1 MNFNHKIEEKRKKYS
16 NTKLITKY
24 KNKLSASAHPF
35 FPKENNQ
42 KKFVEKEIE
51 DDMEKIEV
59 TMPED
64 VNTQNNPEGDIQ
76 NKDNEKENNKIYS
89 YEFLIGFGDLEISKD
104 TYLLP
109 EEVKEHINQLE
120 NYLSAMNMDK
130 VLKNNQRSP
139 SDSTLGICSTSRSSY
154 SSVANIMSL
163 EFWGRQD
170 YTRETEEAENNKKIF
185 DEINKKDA
193 IKKELREL
201 LNKMTKDNYDLVMA
215 KILEIIKD
223 KIENQDKF
231 IDVIFL
237 KSISEESYVGIYAKL
252 CKDLDKELPQKIEN
266 KEKKKNKR
274 VKKQTLFKK
283 KLLDKCKEML
293 KYEENKKYEEYIKED
308 NEIEKEEKMKKIILG
323 NSSFI
328 SELIKNKFLSKKA
341 ACESIEY
348 LFEKYNKGDNQKIK
362 WINIQLII
370 KFIDKLGT
378 LIESEKEK
386 KTKENIY
393 SQETIKKAF
402 EKLEEIK
409 EDRNIPG
416 HIKYSII
423 NLIIKKENH
432 YKQSELEKSRVAK
445 SKKELEEQNKETEE
459 QKSQEEKKEINQ
471 DDINDLIKND
481 LYEYK
486 WLIESEGSSEK
497 YSWNIITD
505 LYDLKLKTL
514 DSIIEGYF
522 MGCQDFIENNDNL
535 LYAKDYIKEV
545 FEYYK
550 ERMEESEKKSLVHKI
565 FDLYEIIK
573 DIAFEIPK
581 IFMIYEHVIELLI
594 EQGIA
599 GIKEFENIFEP
610 KLRNEE
616 DLKILN
622 NMFRNIFNNI
632 RNETYKN
639 EFFELKVLNVHSN

>member
-1 MNFNHKIEEKRKKYS
+1 MNFNHEEKRKKFT
-16 NTKLITKY
+16 NTKPLTKY
-24 KNKLSASAHPF
+24 KNKLSPSAHPF

-42 KKFVEKEIE
+42 KTFIEKEIE
-51 DDMEKIEV
+51 DDMKKIEV
-59 TMPED
+59 NVTEEI
-64 VNTQNNPEGDIQ
+64 NLQNNPEQDIQ
-76 NKDNEKENNKIYS
+76 NKDNENENKKIYT
-89 YEFLIGFGDLEISKD
+89 YEIMKGFGDLEISKG
-104 TYLLP
+104 TYFLP
-109 EEVKEHINQLE
+109 EEVKEHIKQME
-120 NYLSAMNMDK
+120 NYLNAVKMDK
-130 VLKNNQRSP
+130 VLKNNQKGP
-139 SDSTLGICSTSRSSY
+139 SDTILALCSTSRSSH

-201 LNKMTKDNYDLVMA
+201 LNKMTKDNYELIKA
-215 KILEIIKD
+215 KILETIKD

-252 CKDLDKELPQKIEN
+252 CKDLDKELPQKIES

-293 KYEENKKYEEYIKED
+293 KFEENKKYEEYIKED
-308 NEIEKEEKMKKIILG
+308 NEIDKEEKMKKMILG

-348 LFEKYNKGDNQKIK
+348 LFEKYNKGENQKIK

-378 LIESEKEK
+378 LVESEKEK

-393 SQETIKKAF
+393 SQETIKNAF

-423 NLIIKKENH
+423 NLMIKKENN

-445 SKKELEEQNKETEE
+445 SKKELEEQNQEKEE
-459 QKSQEEKKEINQ
+459 QNKQEEKKEINQ
-471 DDINDLIKND
+471 EDINDLIKND

-505 LYDLKLKTL
+505 LYDLKLKKI
-514 DSIIEGYF
+514 DSIFEGYF

-535 LYAKDYIKEV
+535 QYAKDYIKEV
-545 FEYYK
+545 IEYYK
-550 ERMEESEKKSLVHKI
+550 ERMEEGEKKSLVNKI

-581 IFMIYEHVIELLI
+581 IFIIYEYVIELFI
-594 EQGIA
+594 EHGIA

-610 KLRNEE
+610 KLKNEE
-616 DLKILN
+616 DIKILN
-622 NMFRNIFNNI
+622 KMFRNIFKNI
-632 RNETYKN
+632 KSDYKN
-639 EFFELKVLNVHSN
+639 EFFELRVLNVHSK